1 MKFGLRYANT
11 GRNVQ
16 ADNAVA
22 LAQAAE
28 EAGFES
34 IWTVDHVVVPQG
46 YKSAYPYAPS
56 GRMGDGREDMQLPD
70 PLIYM
75 AYIAAATKTIRL
87 ATGILI
93 VPQRNPVVT
102 AKQIAT
108 LDALSGGR
116 VDLGIGVGW
125 LEEEFD
131 AIGAPF
137 ADRGKRTDECVA
149 AMRALWTGEDA
160 AEYHGDLVG
169 FGPVYCRPRPANG
182 AVPIIVGGHSRA
194 AARRAG
200 RIGDGFFPARGA
212 PEELFALVRET
223 ARAHGRD
230 PADVPFTASLPADL
244 ETIPDLAG
252 AGVERVL
259 VPSSPMGGTAAWAG
273 TPEEVLALRDTIAR
287 YADA

>member
-11 GRNVQ
+11 GRNV
-16 ADNAVA
+16 APDNAIA
-22 LAQAAE
+22 IAQAAE

-46 YKSAYPYAPS
+46 YRSTYPYGTS
-56 GRMGDGREDMQLPD
+56 GRMGDGSEDMQLPD

-75 AYIAAATKTIRL
+75 AWIAAVTTRIRL

-125 LEEEFD
+125 LEEEFN
-131 AIGAPF
+131 AIGVPF
-137 ADRGKRTDECVA
+137 ADRGRRTDECIA
-149 AMRALWTGEDA
+149 AMRALWSAADA
-160 AEYHGDLVG
+160 AEYHGSLVD
-169 FGPVYCRPRPANG
+169 FGPVYCRPQPANG
-182 AVPIIVGGHSRA
+182 SVPIIVGGHSKA

-200 RIGDGFFPARGA
+200 RLGDGFFPARGA
-212 PEELFALVRET
+212 PRDLFDLVHAAARE
-223 ARAHGRD
+223 HGRD
-230 PADVPFTASLPADL
+230 PSEVPFTVSMPEDPAD
-244 ETIPDLAG
+244 IPALARM
-252 AGVERVL
+252 GVERVM
-259 VPSSPMGGTAAWAG
+259 VPSSPMGGTGTWAS
-273 TPEEVLALRDTIAR
+273 TPDEVLAL
-287 YADA
+287 ADLVERHAGT

>member
-11 GRNVQ
+11 GRNV
-16 ADNAVA
+16 APDNAVA
-22 LAQAAE
+22 IAQAAE

-34 IWTVDHVVVPQG
+34 IWTVDHVVVPRG
-46 YKSAYPYAPS
+46 YRSAYPYASS

-75 AYIAAATKTIRL
+75 AYMAAVTRRIRL

-131 AIGAPF
+131 AIGVPF
-137 ADRGKRTDECVA
+137 ADRGRRTDECIA
-149 AMRALWTGEDA
+149 AMRALWSIPDA
-160 AEYHGDLVG
+160 AEYHGTLVD
-169 FGPVYCRPRPANG
+169 FGPVYCRPQPVAG
-182 AVPIIVGGHSRA
+182 SVPIIVGGHSKA

-200 RIGDGFFPARGA
+200 RLGDGFFPARGA
-212 PEELFALVRET
+212 PRELFDLVHET
-223 ARAHGRD
+223 AREHGRE
-230 PADVPFTASLPADL
+230 PSAVPFTVSVPGDTDEIPA
-244 ETIPDLAG
+244 LARM
-252 AGVERVL
+252 GVERVL
-259 VPSSPMGGTAAWAG
+259 VPSSPMGGTGTWAS
-273 TPEEVLALRDTIAR
+273 TPEEVLALADLVAR
-287 YADA
+287 HAET